1 MSVRSSLIRFAVF
14 AALSLA
20 STLVVFSTL
29 INPVAGASSEYR
41 AVFTDSTG
49 LVPGS
54 DVQIS
59 GVRVG
64 RVNGVDLV
72 DNQAVVTFRME
83 ADQRIPIDGRAVVRY
98 ADLLGARAVTIEPGP
113 SGPMTSEFLSPG
125 STIPVE
131 RTQPALDLTSV
142 LGGFRP
148 LFDALD
154 PAGVNQL
161 ATEIVRVF
169 QGQGA
174 TMESLLRR
182 TVAVTENLASKDAII
197 DELIAN
203 LGGVLKV
210 TVDNRPNFV
219 ELIDSLNT
227 LVGGLAQDRDQI
239 ADAVDSAGALAN
251 NLAGVFDRV
260 EPDLAPTLRSLDA
273 TADVVVANQAALN
286 EGTVAFDQLF
296 TKLGVAASYGSW
308 VNIYLCNV
316 RWSALDRSVSLEG
329 PQRSAVCR

>member
-1 MSVRSSLIRFAVF
+1 MSVRSSLTRFAVF
-14 AALSLA
+14 AVLSLV
-20 STLVVFSTL
+20 STFVVFSTL
-29 INPVAGASSEYR
+29 INPVSGASSEYR
-41 AVFTDSTG
+41 AVFVDSTG

-64 RVNGVDLV
+64 RVDGVDLV

-83 ADQRIPIDGRAVVRY
+83 ADQSIPLDGRAVVRY

-113 SGPMTSEFLSPG
+113 SGPMTSDFLSPG

-161 ATEIVRVF
+161 ANEIVRVF

-174 TMESLLRR
+174 TMDSLLSR
-182 TVAVTENLASKDAII
+182 TVAVTENLASKDSII

-203 LGGVLKV
+203 LNGVLQV
-210 TVDNRPNFV
+210 TMANRPNFV
-219 ELIDSLNT
+219 ELIDSLDT
-227 LVGGLAQDRDQI
+227 FVAGLAEDRNQI
-239 ADAVDSAGALAN
+239 ADALDSAGVLAN
-251 NLAGVFDRV
+251 NLAGMFDEV
-260 EPDLAPTLRSLDA
+260 EPDLVPMLRSLEE
-273 TADVVVANQAALN
+273 TSDVVVENQAAIHD
-286 EGTVAFDQLF
+286 GTVAFDQLF

-329 PQRSAVCR
+329 PQRSARCR